1 MSGQGSK
8 LVVLKDMVTGEQVRR
23 VTLYVDELTS
33 RHGNKLY
40 ARRDMVTG
48 EQIR

>member
-1 MSGQGSK
+1 
-8 LVVLKDMVTGEQVRR
+8 MVTGEQGRR

-40 ARRDMVTG
+40 VRRDMVTG
-48 EQIR
+48 EQVRGVTL